1 MKIWSMLMLVA
12 LALPLMVACGGD
24 DNDDDVINSNDTPTD
39 AFNIVG
45 TWRIYFTSNDPSRG
59 KVYDLLT
66 FSSDHTGYL
75 IEEVGYGSDSPD
87 YYTWTQTG
95 NIIRVVY
102 TADESVVDIIQ
113 ITEVIDNNT
122 AVVTIT
128 HKGKQK
134 TYTCY
139 RDSGGYIPDNG
150 NSSNN
155 DTINNPMTVA
165 EIYSIVAAMP
175 KDEVS
180 TYPYCAKGKICSIK
194 YPFSAEY
201 GTSVFNISDSGY
213 TGSKEFTVYA
223 TYYKSLGQK
232 WVEGNPQI
240 SVGDEVVV
248 YGKVVNYRGKTPEF
262 AENQSYIVTIN
273 GK

>member
-1 MKIWSMLMLVA
+1 
-12 LALPLMVACGGD
+12 
-24 DNDDDVINSNDTPTD
+24 
-39 AFNIVG
+39 
-45 TWRIYFTSNDPSRG
+45 
-59 KVYDLLT
+59 
-66 FSSDHTGYL
+66 
-75 IEEVGYGSDSPD
+75 
-87 YYTWTQTG
+87 
-95 NIIRVVY
+95 
-102 TADESVVDIIQ
+102 
-113 ITEVIDNNT
+113 
-122 AVVTIT
+122 
-128 HKGKQK
+128 
-134 TYTCY
+134 
-139 RDSGGYIPDNG
+139 
-150 NSSNN
+150 
-155 DTINNPMTVA
+155 MTVA

-201 GTSVFNISDSGY
+201 GTSVFNISDTGY

-240 SVGDEVVV
+240 TVGDEVVV

-262 AENQSYIVTIN
+262 AENQSFIVTIN